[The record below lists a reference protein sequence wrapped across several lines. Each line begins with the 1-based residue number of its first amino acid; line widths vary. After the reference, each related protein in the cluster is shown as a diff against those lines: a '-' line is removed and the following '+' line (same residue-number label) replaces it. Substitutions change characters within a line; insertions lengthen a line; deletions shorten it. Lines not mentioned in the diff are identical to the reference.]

1 MRMERKESKF
11 LTSNPPLM
19 TIVNLKKESAASSK
33 IARWESRMY
42 VSVQYGTFTSTHS
55 RLCIHV

>member
-19 TIVNLKKESAASSK
+19 TIVNFEKESAASSK
-33 IARWESRMY
+33 IA
-42 VSVQYGTFTSTHS
+42 
-55 RLCIHV
+55 C